1 MNKTEVAAVNALRF
15 LSVDM
20 ISKAKSGHPGIAIGA
35 APMAYTL
42 FEKVMNF
49 NPKDPGWFNRD
60 RFVLSAGHGS
70 ALLYSLLHLN
80 GFNLSLADLK
90 AFRQLGSKTPGHP
103 EAGWTPGV
111 DASTGPLGQG
121 LGMAVGMAMA
131 ERHLAATYNRP
142 GLPIIDHYTYVLA
155 GDGDLMEGISQEA
168 LSLAGHHQLGKLIVL
183 HDANQVSLDGPL
195 NLSSSENQRQR
206 FEAAGWD
213 YLVVEHGDTDVA
225 AIEQALQQ
233 AKQTA
238 QPTLIEV
245 QTTIGYG
252 APQAGT
258 NKVHG
263 APLDAAGRQAL
274 ADFFKWEA
282 APFEIDQTIRDH
294 FAAAVAGKQGGYEA
308 WQKMFATY
316 QAKYPQETAELT
328 HAPLSV
334 AGVKTAYQ
342 PGDKV
347 ATRQASAEIL
357 QKVAAANPQFWG
369 GAADLASSN
378 KTFLNDLGRFSPTT
392 PAGRNVNFGVR
403 EFGMATALNGMNLH
417 GGNRAFGSTFLV
429 FTDYLKSAVR
439 QAALMNLPTVFVG
452 SHDSIAV
459 GEDGPTHEP
468 IEQLAGFR
476 AMPNLDV
483 IRPADANET
492 AAAWQMIAKTTNR
505 PSLLVTSRQALPV
518 LAETVGAP
526 VERGGYILADSTKQ
540 VPDGILIAA
549 GSEVSL
555 AMDAKALLAE
565 EGLDVR
571 VVSMPCL
578 NRFDEQPQ
586 AYRDQ
591 VLPPQIENRVALEMG
606 ASAPWYKYVGLRGQV
621 IGVDRFGLSGDGQEL
636 ATAFGFTPSHVAATF
651 KQLAGV
657 RQLGAAS
664 VLPAYQERPTRAAS
678 FL

>member
-168 LSLAGHHQLGKLIVL
+168 LSLAGYHQLGKLIVL

-316 QAKYPQETAELT
+316 QAKYPQETAE
-328 HAPLSV
+328 
-334 AGVKTAYQ
+334 
-342 PGDKV
+342 
-347 ATRQASAEIL
+347 
-357 QKVAAANPQFWG
+357 
-369 GAADLASSN
+369 
-378 KTFLNDLGRFSPTT
+378 
-392 PAGRNVNFGVR
+392 
-403 EFGMATALNGMNLH
+403 
-417 GGNRAFGSTFLV
+417 
-429 FTDYLKSAVR
+429 
-439 QAALMNLPTVFVG
+439 
-452 SHDSIAV
+452 
-459 GEDGPTHEP
+459 
-468 IEQLAGFR
+468 
-476 AMPNLDV
+476 
-483 IRPADANET
+483 
-492 AAAWQMIAKTTNR
+492 
-505 PSLLVTSRQALPV
+505 
-518 LAETVGAP
+518 
-526 VERGGYILADSTKQ
+526 
-540 VPDGILIAA
+540 
-549 GSEVSL
+549 
-555 AMDAKALLAE
+555 
-565 EGLDVR
+565 
-571 VVSMPCL
+571 
-578 NRFDEQPQ
+578 
-586 AYRDQ
+586 
-591 VLPPQIENRVALEMG
+591 
-606 ASAPWYKYVGLRGQV
+606 
-621 IGVDRFGLSGDGQEL
+621 
-636 ATAFGFTPSHVAATF
+636 
-651 KQLAGV
+651 
-657 RQLGAAS
+657 
-664 VLPAYQERPTRAAS
+664 
-678 FL
+678 